1 MPSTFRVGF
10 AGCIGFVGFVGF
22 VDSIG
27 CIGFAVHFA
36 AFMFDYTPSSFYQKH
51 RHIVY
56 IGACSPCDDQAVRLF
71 QRMISVIVP

>member
-1 MPSTFRVGF
+1 MPSTFRVGLDSF
-10 AGCIGFVGFVGF
+10 AGFVGF

-36 AFMFDYTPSSFYQKH
+36 AFMLDYILSSFYQKH

-71 QRMISVIVP
+71 QRMVRIVVP